1 MLRLQGAAVDQIWL
15 LWWECA
21 FAVCIL
27 LLGCTIAAV
36 VAVLGHCL
44 WDSTV
49 GVGPLLAGACV
60 TGGLHVGGAPPLT
73 GP

>member
-1 MLRLQGAAVDQIWL
+1 MLRLQGAAADQIWL

-27 LLGCTIAAV
+27 LLGRTIAAV
-36 VAVLGHCL
+36 VAVLGHCH

-49 GVGPLLAGACV
+49 VLGHC
-60 TGGLHVGGAPPLT
+60 
-73 GP
+73 